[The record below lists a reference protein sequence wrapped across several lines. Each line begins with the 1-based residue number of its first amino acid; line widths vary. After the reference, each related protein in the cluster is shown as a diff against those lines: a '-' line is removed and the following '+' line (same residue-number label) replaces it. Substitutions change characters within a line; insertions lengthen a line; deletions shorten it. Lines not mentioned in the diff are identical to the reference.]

1 VTTRFLQDILRQ
13 PAEMLRTIDYL
24 TGPGQEAMREATTL
38 IQSAPE
44 LIMTGIGASWNAAL
58 GAAALFYSG
67 GRPVYMQEAGEL
79 LHFATIPRGAVIVAI
94 SRTGRSVEIV
104 QLLTKA
110 KASGAAIIGITNC
123 VDSPLAL
130 ESAVA
135 IAVPI
140 MLDHGISVNTYSTL
154 LIAASALAS
163 SVTTDFDPVCGPL
176 VHSIGETGRC
186 LRLWQ
191 DQVEESAWLSQN
203 APYYFLARGGSLGT
217 CHEARLLWEEG
228 VKMSATAISTSAF
241 RHGPQEVVRENLRV
255 CLWIDQAKMRDPDLS
270 VAHDLREL
278 GASVM
283 LIGES
288 LPRDAGDL
296 VCQLPTCPPGWQ
308 SVIDVLPVQLA
319 AERMSRLV
327 GVDCDSFRIC
337 SYVVEDEHGLLGK
350 KAEASPNAD

>member
-241 RHGPQEVVRENLRV
+241 RHGPQ
-255 CLWIDQAKMRDPDLS
+255 
-270 VAHDLREL
+270 
-278 GASVM
+278 
-283 LIGES
+283 
-288 LPRDAGDL
+288 
-296 VCQLPTCPPGWQ
+296 
-308 SVIDVLPVQLA
+308 
-319 AERMSRLV
+319 
-327 GVDCDSFRIC
+327 
-337 SYVVEDEHGLLGK
+337 
-350 KAEASPNAD
+350 